1 MVYSQN
7 GILLNSNKEQKECH
21 IENIVKSRKYYVEL
35 KTNDINEYMYHMS
48 PTILN
53 LKVLKLLHRGKN

>member
-7 GILLNSNKEQKECH
+7 GILLNSNKEQKKCH
-21 IENIVKSRKYYVEL
+21 IENIVKSQKYYGEL

-53 LKVLKLLHRGKN
+53 FRGVKATT